1 VTATGTAVGNVKS
14 PETYFGSE
22 RNQYLQNGK
31 SFSKGEQKLSTPKD
45 TNPNA
50 LTLGG
55 TWNFE
60 SEFAENKSADAEI
73 SYHYFAPRVFFVASA
88 PETIKVKILRDG
100 KPLTT
105 AIAGDDVYFEN
116 GNSYVNIHADRLYN
130 LIQDTQDETDHT
142 LMMIIEQ
149 PGLKA
154 FTFTFG

>member
-1 VTATGTAVGNVKS
+1 VRS
-14 PETYFGSE
+14 PETYFGAE

-31 SFSKGEQKLSTPKD
+31 SFSMGEQKLSTPKD

-88 PETIKVKILRDG
+88 PQKIKVKILRDG
-100 KPLTT
+100 KPLTVNT
-105 AIAGDDVYFEN
+105 AGDDVYFEN
-116 GNSYVNIHADRLYN
+116 GNSYVNIKEDRLYN
-130 LIQDTQDETDHT
+130 LINDTEDTTDHT
-142 LMMIIEQ
+142 LQMIIEA